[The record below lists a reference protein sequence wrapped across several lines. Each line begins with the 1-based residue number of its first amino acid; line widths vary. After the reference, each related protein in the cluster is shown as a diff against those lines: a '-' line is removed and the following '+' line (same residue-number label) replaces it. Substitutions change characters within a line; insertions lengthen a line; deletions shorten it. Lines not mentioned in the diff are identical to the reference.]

1 VLSLP
6 RLVEARIATRAGDSH
21 GGEADHPDCH
31 SQNHR
36 GNHHDDNDASIGE
49 PPIRRCSIA

>member
-6 RLVEARIATRAGDSH
+6 RLVETGVATRAGDSYS
-21 GGEADHPDCH
+21 GEADHPDCH

-36 GNHHDDNDASIGE
+36 GNHHDDYDASIGE
-49 PPIRRCSIA
+49 PQIGRCSIA